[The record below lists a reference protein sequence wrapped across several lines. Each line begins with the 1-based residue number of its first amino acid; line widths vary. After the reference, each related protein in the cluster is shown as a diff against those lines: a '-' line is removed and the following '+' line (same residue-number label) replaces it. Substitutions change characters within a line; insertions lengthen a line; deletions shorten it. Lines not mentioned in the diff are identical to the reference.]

1 MAAPGPLSPPTWLER
16 LFGRAVDP
24 RNPQT
29 YRSLALVALMAWV
42 GLGADG
48 LSSSCY
54 GPEHAF
60 LVLHEHGLPSLGVV
74 LVLMVAL
81 TVGVISA
88 SYAQVIE
95 QFPSGGGGYGV
106 TTKLLGKLPGAVCGS
121 ALVVDYV
128 LTVAISVASGVDQ
141 LFSLTPGGGHSLRV
155 WAGLLGIAMLVLLN
169 LEGVKESVRV
179 LLPVFLAFVVTH
191 VFTILYAIFSARGN
205 LLSLPADF
213 PSDLERGTSSLGVW
227 GVALLLLRAYS
238 LGGGTYTG
246 IEAVANGAQILA
258 HPRAK
263 TGKRTM
269 LYMAVSLAFTAGGLL
284 LAFVLTRVVP
294 DGTGSRTLNAVL
306 LQDLYG
312 GWPLGRTVVFII
324 LLTEAALLFVA
335 AQAGFVAGPRVL
347 ANMAVD
353 RWVPHNL
360 ANLSDRLVVQNGVV
374 FMGASAGLL
383 LLVTRGSVGILVV
396 MYAINVFIVFSLT
409 QLGMCR
415 LWLRNRGPHWRKKF
429 AINGVGLLLTLL
441 ILVSTTV
448 LKFAQ
453 GAWVT
458 LAITAGVVGL
468 CLAIHRHYL
477 RVGKMLHRLNA
488 LVQGFELEPEA
499 KEPGK
504 MEPEAPTA
512 VFFVTRYGGL
522 GIHALLTAQRMFP
535 GHFRNFVFVSVG
547 VIDFDQ
553 FKGAEQVEHLLTAT
567 RGEAD
572 RYVTRM
578 RKLGYHAEALV
589 DVSTDPLD
597 RIEEFSVEVSKRYP
611 RAVFFG
617 GNLIFA
623 QSGFLMRI
631 LHAQSVFEIQRRLQF
646 RGLQMMILPVRVF

>member
-1 MAAPGPLSPPTWLER
+1 MAVPGPLSPPTWLER

-54 GPEHAF
+54 GPEHAY
-60 LVLHEHGLPSLGVV
+60 LVLHQARLPSLGVL

-141 LFSLTPGGGHSLRV
+141 LSSLIPGGGHGLRV
-155 WAGLLGIAMLVLLN
+155 WMGLLGVAMLVLLN

-179 LLPVFLAFVVTH
+179 LLPIFLAFLVTH
-191 VFTILYAIFSARGN
+191 VFTILYALFASRGR
-205 LLSLPADF
+205 LLSLPGAVSAD
-213 PSDLERGTSSLGVW
+213 LGNGVSSLGVW

-258 HPRAK
+258 EPRAQ

-269 LYMAVSLAFTAGGLL
+269 IYMAVSLAFTAGGLL
-284 LAFVLTRVVP
+284 LAFVLAGVSPDP
-294 DGTGSRTLNAVL
+294 DGTRTLNAVL

-312 GWPLGRTVVFII
+312 GWPLGRTIVFVI

-374 FMGASAGLL
+374 FMGAFAGLL
-383 LLVTRGSVGILVV
+383 LLATRGNVGILVV
-396 MYAINVFIVFSLT
+396 MYAINVFIDFTLT
-409 QLGMCR
+409 QFGMCR
-415 LWLRNRGPHWRKKF
+415 HWLRNRGAHWRKKF
-429 AINGVGLLLTLL
+429 AINGLGFLLTLL

-448 LKFAQ
+448 LKFAE

-458 LAITAGVVGL
+458 LAITAAVVGL
-468 CLAIHRHYL
+468 CVAVHRHYL
-477 RVGKMLHRLNA
+477 RVGILLHRLNA

-499 KEPGK
+499 PEPGK
-504 MEPEAPTA
+504 LDPGAPTA

-567 RGEAD
+567 RTETD

-578 RKLGYHAEALV
+578 RRLGYHAEAFV
-589 DVSTDPLD
+589 DVSTDPQD
-597 RIEEFSVEVSKRYP
+597 RIEELSVEVSKRYP

-623 QSGFLMRI
+623 KSGFLMRL